1 MKKDTLKARA
11 QSAKSAKAINDMVSR
26 RVGWGGGGPG
36 PVGPWGLVRAPPA
49 CAAQSG

>member
-26 RVGWGGGGPG
+26 RVGWGSWAGGALGAG
-36 PVGPWGLVRAPPA
+36 ARAAGLCGAERLAF
-49 CAAQSG
+49 